1 MRKHYTLY
9 NIYNATRTLLVI
21 AALLIAGGGGDV
33 WGQTTPERIT
43 DWTEIQKILEANVN
57 TNEDV
62 KEFLDLVDA
71 GSIDIESGSIEGT
84 VREEGSRYVYDIKWT
99 QYVSTET
106 KWPDKITAATSNNYS
121 ISLTDT
127 TSAGYSKKII
137 YARQGE
143 EKTLAFQEG
152 GGAENIDGFIWWYE
166 KASQG
171 NDPADKSDR
180 LAWGGYI
187 EDNAKSLTFKNGL
200 AWLRGHHS
208 KRTFTLCLQ
217 YPKTGQNQSW
227 SADNTWT
234 KWGNLSTAQE
244 DYSPTSACQIKYT
257 VPTDA
262 TEGAVYRVVFA
273 GSASNEIGAVTNN
286 TITPPEISVRT
297 VYEIHV
303 ISEARCTETLGDNIT
318 IPVNNESEMEA
329 FKKKFVASYEV
340 YKPYESGTNF
350 RLAEPIGN
358 YYVPE
363 GNTIAS
369 PQSVVWTAYGSNGQQ
384 LNPQPAITY
393 HNNGEIAKLT
403 FPQEEDKTKQA
414 TFYLIAEAVNNSGT
428 KYAAAF
434 RTVHL
439 EPYTETLTQAEIEV
453 KAASDPTHYQERS
466 EAYLERADT
475 RYEKIVD
482 ISFDGENIS
491 KALTIENNYLT
502 SRPGVLSE
510 PSYAFANPGDYA
522 NRKNNRRS
530 VGRGEYAFYRTL
542 NYTGI
547 SKTAQGYN
555 DYFMSSGATDEIR
568 TTYMVDRTYKKTGT
582 QYGYFMYLDATD
594 EPGVITKIEVKQLC
608 PHTTLIASAW
618 ICDMAHSDNA
628 SHADV
633 GFTFKWKAEDGTET
647 ILAKYY
653 SGVIERSTTD
663 GVAGWKQIFFKFKI
677 TDVPTSEGTYILEI
691 ANNTPNSNGAD
702 YGIDDIQVW
711 RSLPDIRVQ
720 REDAC
725 NASTLCISSNY
736 ETILNNLGWDHN
748 EEVINKDELSDR
760 DRRKYRYGLMNSNS
774 YANIDTLQYALKT
787 GNVYFSFAYPNP
799 IDSANG
805 TWGQDTED
813 WVTVNKNLLD
823 GGESDNAIKNGN
835 YHKTIRVALPTDML
849 DATKPDGAW
858 SKLPT
863 TAEEA
868 YRREVMLNVY
878 AMNDF
883 IADTKTRP
891 DGSKPYWNPDTD
903 TDGAFGLEQFI
914 TDFQTLCKVSW
925 QEDQSLH
932 RVEEVDV
939 DAIINNTDGL
949 LDTYNKLKKKMY
961 VYLGIPRVRFPW
973 RNEDG
978 TEIFLTNIY
987 VDNTD
992 LRYKGEQRP
1001 GEDTP
1006 ATGEYYVILFSA
1018 STVAGTHG
1026 DSEAI
1031 KNSFNLADPCRLK
1044 SLFTVLPA
1052 TTIKID
1058 TDLDNPTTAI
1068 CQGNLKKITAT
1079 LNGYDIDGNDV
1090 DLKDNG
1096 IDYIFDWYLS
1106 SMEAYEA
1113 NAIANNNVSI
1123 KNLLEAYRNS
1133 SQNYGPISI
1142 ADLGDWSGDNTAKD
1156 RLIQLI
1162 QGGLLKTGTTGA
1174 KTFDLFINVPEIVA
1188 MPYVYEN
1195 NGGDNYTFCTDKTS
1209 VLFDLS
1215 EEDIPDMPTGISGVT
1230 YPFTESAPLRL
1241 GQLHLGNA
1249 TTLSIPV
1256 RKITGMSEDATYIG
1270 QNERNEVLLNN
1281 ASTTLPTVGTVTNL
1295 YIKKPIDNEGTV
1307 ANAKITIQWGETAKT
1322 LLQEG
1327 QSYELLIPFAQY
1339 NDDGLLTSACEGLAS
1354 LTVKVVPEYL
1364 TWKGDADGAWYN
1376 DGNWKQSTE
1385 DELYMGNK
1393 ATDKDANG
1401 NDDISNAFAPLYF
1414 TKITIPESASLS
1426 LEDVEKE
1433 ETTNVLSLTDKANA
1447 TEDIQYDMAVNTST
1461 DGTVIVEP
1469 YYINKVSE
1477 IYFKPEATLMNQHYL
1492 DYGKAWVEFE
1502 IANSEKRWM
1511 ASPLQNVYAG
1521 DIYAPSANGRQETAA
1536 FSDISY
1542 NTTNYSRWSPA
1553 FYQKAW
1559 NKTIEYATD
1568 RTGSSMTSVAAVKSN
1583 WSIEYNNVSVPY
1595 TPGKGFYLSVDV
1607 NGGRTA
1613 LVRLPKA
1620 DTEYTYEA
1628 KTKALRSGENLN
1640 KTNTGKLVALSNNTY
1655 TLNLKMAVDGDDK
1668 HFLVGNPFMTYLDME
1683 KFFKANKD
1691 VLAPKYWTLANGAPN
1706 AVVGMPDINFEGE
1719 SANGT
1724 VEPMQAFFV
1733 ELKEEETL
1741 AESTSITFNADMM
1754 SANKVE
1760 PIEVA
1765 TKSTSATHPVITL
1778 TAERGNE
1785 KSIARLLTSDRA
1797 DNGYKADEDAVV
1809 LLDSELDAPMVY
1821 TVSGSRAVQVNA
1833 VKSVK
1838 NIGLGVFSESN
1849 DEVTVTIEGLSR
1861 MAEPLYL
1868 YDAQTRKSVKLDSD
1882 SYSLTL
1888 SGDSHGRYFLRDS
1901 ALGSEL
1907 ENTISIYSARQ
1918 GQVIV
1923 SALRPVKEIK
1933 VFGLNGSLVRR
1944 FSVNTTQ
1951 YTFNLPAGI
1960 YMIYASDGEQE
1971 HTEKI
1976 IVR

>member
-33 WGQTTPERIT
+33 WGQ
-43 DWTEIQKILEANVN
+43 NV
-57 TNEDV
+57 TWPR
-62 KEFLDLVDA
+62 LVQSNPNNYTL
-71 GSIDIESGSIEGT
+71 SIPNSEENIGEST
-84 VREEGSRYVYDIKWT
+84 IKLFA
-99 QYVSTET
+99 SPGET
-106 KWPDKITAATSNNYS
+106 KTIT
-121 ISLTDT
+121 
-127 TSAGYSKKII
+127 
-137 YARQGE
+137 
-143 EKTLAFQEG
+143 FQEA
-152 GGAENIDGFIWWYE
+152 GGAENIDGFIRWYVE
-166 KASQG
+166 GENGSESTTNLTW
-171 NDPADKSDR
+171 NDGST
-180 LAWGGYI
+180 
-187 EDNAKSLTFKNGL
+187 DNTKDNNRALKLQNCL
-200 AWLRGHHS
+200 AWLR
-208 KRTFTLCLQ
+208 
-217 YPKTGQNQSW
+217 
-227 SADNTWT
+227 SASNISSPNTIST
-234 KWGNLSTAQE
+234 IRFNVGN
-244 DYSPTSACQIKYT
+244 T
-257 VPTDA
+257 VGT
-262 TEGAVYRVVFA
+262 TYRIVME
-273 GSASNEIGAVTNN
+273 GSASNKMTYN
-286 TITPPEISVRT
+286 TTTSLISPVISVRRI
-297 VYEIHV
+297 YEIEV
-303 ISEARCTETLGDNIT
+303 IDKARCTETLGDNIT

-340 YKPYESGTNF
+340 YKPYGSGTNF

-369 PQSVVWTAYGSNGQQ
+369 PQRVVWTAYGSNGQQ

-403 FPQEEDKTKQA
+403 FPQNDTTKQA

-428 KYAAAF
+428 KYPAAF

-482 ISFDGENIS
+482 ISFDDETILNTGL
-491 KALTIENNYLT
+491 AIENNYLT

-542 NYTGI
+542 NYPEI
-547 SKTAQGYN
+547 STTTQGYN
-555 DYFMSSGATDEIR
+555 DYFMTSGATDEIR

-618 ICDMAHSDNA
+618 ICDMAHSTDA

-633 GFTFKWKAEDGTET
+633 GFTFKWKAADGTET

-799 IDSANG
+799 TDSANG
-805 TWGQDTED
+805 TWGQDTEN

-1018 STVAGTHG
+1018 STIAGTHG

-1142 ADLGDWSGDNTAKD
+1142 ADLDNWSGDNTVKERLKD
-1156 RLIQLI
+1156 LIQD
-1162 QGGLLKTGTTGA
+1162 GLLKTGTTGA
-1174 KTFDLFINVPEIVA
+1174 ETFDLFINVPEIVA

-1195 NGGDNYTFCTDKTS
+1195 DGGDNYTFCTDKTS

-1215 EEDIPDMPTGISGVT
+1215 EEGIPDMPTGISGVT

-1281 ASTTLPTVGTVTNL
+1281 ASTTLPTVGTVTDL
-1295 YIKKPIDNEGTV
+1295 DIKKPIDNEGTV

-1339 NDDGLLTSACEGLAS
+1339 NDEGLLTSACEGLAS

-1933 VFGLNGSLVRR
+1933 VFGLNGSLARR

>member
-33 WGQTTPERIT
+33 WGQ
-43 DWTEIQKILEANVN
+43 NVTWPRPVQSN
-57 TNEDV
+57 PNNYT
-62 KEFLDLVDA
+62 L
-71 GSIDIESGSIEGT
+71 SIPNSEENIGEST
-84 VREEGSRYVYDIKWT
+84 IKLFA
-99 QYVSTET
+99 SPGET
-106 KWPDKITAATSNNYS
+106 KTIT
-121 ISLTDT
+121 
-127 TSAGYSKKII
+127 
-137 YARQGE
+137 
-143 EKTLAFQEG
+143 FQEA
-152 GGAENIDGFIWWYE
+152 GGAENIDGFIRWYVE
-166 KASQG
+166 GENGSESTTNLTW
-171 NDPADKSDR
+171 NDGST
-180 LAWGGYI
+180 
-187 EDNAKSLTFKNGL
+187 DNTQDNNRALKLQNCL
-200 AWLRGHHS
+200 AWLR
-208 KRTFTLCLQ
+208 
-217 YPKTGQNQSW
+217 
-227 SADNTWT
+227 SASNISSPNVISTIQFKVGNIVGT
-234 KWGNLSTAQE
+234 K
-244 DYSPTSACQIKYT
+244 
-257 VPTDA
+257 
-262 TEGAVYRVVFA
+262 YRLVME
-273 GSASNEIGAVTNN
+273 GSASNRMTSN
-286 TITPPEISVRT
+286 TTSSLISPNISIRR
-297 VYEIHV
+297 VYEIEV
-303 ISEARCTETLGDNIT
+303 INQARCSEILSDNIT

-340 YKPYESGTNF
+340 YKPYGSGTNF

-358 YYVPE
+358 YYVRE

-369 PQSVVWTAYGSNGQQ
+369 PQRVEWTAYDSDGKK
-384 LNPQPAITY
+384 LNLQPQITY
-393 HNNGEIAKLT
+393 HNNGEIVKLT
-403 FPQEEDKTKQA
+403 FPQADTTKQA
-414 TFYLIAEAVNNSGT
+414 TFYLIAEAVNNNGM

-434 RTVHL
+434 RTIHL
-439 EPYTETLTQAEIEV
+439 EPYAEVLTQSEIAE
-453 KAASDPTHYQERS
+453 KAADIHYQERS

-475 RYEKIVD
+475 RYERIVD

-491 KALTIENNYLT
+491 NALTIENNYLT
-502 SRPGVLSE
+502 SRPGVLTN
-510 PSYAFANPGDYA
+510 PSYAFANPGDYE
-522 NRKNNRRS
+522 NRKNSRRS

-542 NYTGI
+542 NYINI
-547 SKTAQGYN
+547 STTNQNYN
-555 DYFMSSGATDEIR
+555 DYFMTAGDENIR
-568 TTYMVDRTYKKTGT
+568 NSYMVDRTREKGGNF
-582 QYGYFMYLDATD
+582 GYFMYLDATD
-594 EPGVITKIEVKQLC
+594 EPGVITKIDVGELC
-608 PHTTLIASAW
+608 QHTTLIASAW
-618 ICDMAHSDNA
+618 ICDMAHRADVT
-628 SHADV
+628 HADV
-633 GFTFKWKAEDGTET
+633 GFTFKRRKTDGTET

-653 SGVIERSTTD
+653 SGAIDRSFD
-663 GVAGWKQIFFKFKI
+663 NGVAQWKQIFFKFKI
-677 TDVPTSEGTYILEI
+677 TDVEGDGSYILEI

-736 ETILNNLGWDHN
+736 ETILNNLGWDQGK
-748 EEVINKDELSDR
+748 EVITTSELSDPSK
-760 DRRKYRYGLMNSNS
+760 RKYRYGLMNSDS
-774 YANIDTLQYALKT
+774 YADVSTLRYARKT
-787 GNVYFSFAYPNP
+787 GNVYFSFAYPKKEGDP
-799 IDSANG
+799 GYDK
-805 TWGQDTED
+805 WGQNTDD

-823 GGESDNAIKNGN
+823 GNESDAAIINGN

-849 DATKPDGAW
+849 DDTKPADAW

-883 IADTKTRP
+883 IADTKRGP
-891 DGSKPYWNPDTD
+891 ENSNEPYWKPDTD
-903 TDGAFGLEQFI
+903 ENGFAMA
-914 TDFQTLCKVSW
+914 DFTAKFLTLCKTTW
-925 QEDQSLH
+925 NETTH
-932 RVEEVDV
+932 RVDNVKVDE
-939 DAIINNTDGL
+939 IINNTGGL
-949 LDTYNKLKKKMY
+949 LDTYNELKKKMY
-961 VYLGIPRVRFPW
+961 VYLGMPRVRFPW

-978 TEIFLTNIY
+978 TEIFLTNVY

-1001 GEDTP
+1001 GETTP
-1006 ATGEYYVILFSA
+1006 ASGEYYVIIFSA
-1018 STVAGTHG
+1018 RTIAEAHDDPDVIAG
-1026 DSEAI
+1026 
-1031 KNSFNLADPCRLK
+1031 SFNLTDPCRLK

-1068 CQGNLKKITAT
+1068 CEGNLKKITAI

-1090 DLKDNG
+1090 DLKANN
-1096 IDYIFDWYLS
+1096 INYIFDWYLS
-1106 SMEAYEA
+1106 SMEEYEA
-1113 NAIANNNVSI
+1113 DASDNKDVSI
-1123 KNLLEAYRNS
+1123 KSLLETYRS
-1133 SQNYGPISI
+1133 SSKNYGPISI
-1142 ADLGDWSGDNTAKD
+1142 ADLDNWSGDNTVKERLKD
-1156 RLIQLI
+1156 LIQD
-1162 QGGLLKTGTTGA
+1162 GLLKTGTTGA
-1174 KTFDLFINVPEIVA
+1174 ETFDLFINVPEIVA

-1195 NGGDNYTFCTDKTS
+1195 DGGDNYTFCTDKTS

-1215 EEDIPDMPTGISGVT
+1215 EEGIPDMPTGISGVT

-1256 RKITGMSEDATYIG
+1256 RKITGMSEDATYIR
-1270 QNERNEVLLNN
+1270 QNERKEVLLNN
-1281 ASTTLPTVGTVTNL
+1281 ASTTLPTVGTVTDL
-1295 YIKKPIDNEGTV
+1295 GIKKPIDNEGTV

-1339 NDDGLLTSACEGLAS
+1339 NDERLLTSACEGLAS

-1376 DGNWKQSTE
+1376 DSNWEQSTKGELYFDGTSTE
-1385 DELYMGNK
+1385 D
-1393 ATDKDANG
+1393 ANG
-1401 NDDISNAFAPLYF
+1401 TDEISNAFAPLYF
-1414 TKITIPESASLS
+1414 TKITIDPQKGTNTGLLT
-1426 LEDVEKE
+1426 LEDIPQTGNAPITIPEGKV
-1433 ETTNVLSLTDKANA
+1433 A
-1447 TEDIQYDMAVNTST
+1447 TENIQYDMAVADAN
-1461 DGTVIVEP
+1461 GTITP
-1469 YYINKVSE
+1469 YYINQVSE
-1477 IYFKPEATLMNQHYL
+1477 IYFKPKATLMNQHYL

-1511 ASPLQNVYAG
+1511 TSPLQNVYAG
-1521 DIYAPSANGRQETAA
+1521 DIYAPSANGRQETEA
-1536 FSDISY
+1536 FSDINY
-1542 NTTNYSRWSPA
+1542 TTGYSRWSPA

-1559 NKTIEYATD
+1559 NKAIEYFPSNPTD
-1568 RTGSSMTSVAAVKSN
+1568 GKTGAETVAAVQSN
-1583 WSIEYNNVSVPY
+1583 WSIEYNDVRVPY
-1595 TPGKGFYLSVDV
+1595 TPGKGFYLSVEDV
-1607 NGGRTA
+1607 KGERTA
-1613 LVRLPKA
+1613 LVRLPKK
-1620 DTEYTYEA
+1620 DTEYTYE
-1628 KTKALRSGENLN
+1628 TKAPTLRSGENLD
-1640 KTNTGKLVALSNNTY
+1640 KTNAGKLVALSNGSY
-1655 TLNLKMAVDGDDK
+1655 TLKLKTVVDGDDK
-1668 HFLVGNPFMTYLDME
+1668 HFLVGNPFMTYLDMP
-1683 KFFKANKD
+1683 KFFEVNKE

-1706 AVVGMPDINFEGE
+1706 VVVGTPDIDFAGE
-1719 SANGT
+1719 SLNGT

-1733 ELKEEETL
+1733 ELKEDVTVNEN
-1741 AESTSITFNADMM
+1741 TSITFDANMM

-1760 PIEVA
+1760 PTEVA

-1785 KSIARLLTSDRA
+1785 KSVARLLTSDKA
-1797 DNGYKADEDAVV
+1797 ENGYKADEDAVV

-1933 VFGLNGSLVRR
+1933 VFGLNGSLARR

>member
-736 ETILNNLGWDHN
+736 ETLLNNLGWDHN

-1401 NDDISNAFAPLYF
+1401 NDNISNAFAPLYF

-1933 VFGLNGSLVRR
+1933 VFGLNGSLARR

>member
-57 TNEDV
+57 TNKDV
-62 KEFLDLVDA
+62 KKFLDLVNA

-491 KALTIENNYLT
+491 EALTIENNYLT

-939 DAIINNTDGL
+939 DAIINNTEGL

-1461 DGTVIVEP
+1461 DDTVIVEP

-1821 TVSGSRAVQVNA
+1821 TVSGSRAVQMNA

-1933 VFGLNGSLVRR
+1933 VFGLNGSLARR

>member
-33 WGQTTPERIT
+33 WGQ
-43 DWTEIQKILEANVN
+43 NVTWPRQVQSN
-57 TNEDV
+57 PNNYT
-62 KEFLDLVDA
+62 L
-71 GSIDIESGSIEGT
+71 SIPNSEENIGEST
-84 VREEGSRYVYDIKWT
+84 IKLFA
-99 QYVSTET
+99 SPGET
-106 KWPDKITAATSNNYS
+106 KTIT
-121 ISLTDT
+121 
-127 TSAGYSKKII
+127 
-137 YARQGE
+137 
-143 EKTLAFQEG
+143 FQEA
-152 GGAENIDGFIWWYE
+152 GGAENIDGFIRWYVE
-166 KASQG
+166 GENGSESTTNLTW
-171 NDPADKSDR
+171 NDGST
-180 LAWGGYI
+180 
-187 EDNAKSLTFKNGL
+187 DNTKDNNRALKLKNCL
-200 AWLRGHHS
+200 AWLR
-208 KRTFTLCLQ
+208 
-217 YPKTGQNQSW
+217 
-227 SADNTWT
+227 SASNISSPNTIST
-234 KWGNLSTAQE
+234 IRFNVGN
-244 DYSPTSACQIKYT
+244 T
-257 VPTDA
+257 VGT
-262 TEGAVYRVVFA
+262 TYRIVME
-273 GSASNEIGAVTNN
+273 GSASNKMTYYN
-286 TITPPEISVRT
+286 TTASLISPVISVRRI
-297 VYEIHV
+297 YEIEV
-303 ISEARCTETLGDNIT
+303 IDKARCTVILGDNIT

-340 YKPYESGTNF
+340 YKPYGSGTNF
-350 RLAEPIGN
+350 RLAEPIRN
-358 YYVPE
+358 YYVPQN
-363 GNTIAS
+363 GSIAS
-369 PQSVVWTAYGSNGQQ
+369 PASVVWTAYGSDGQP
-384 LNPQPAITY
+384 LNPQPSITY
-393 HNNGEIAKLT
+393 YNNGEIAKLT
-403 FPQEEDKTKQA
+403 FPQADKTKQA

-439 EPYTETLTQAEIEV
+439 EPYTETLTQAEIERM
-453 KAASDPTHYQERS
+453 ATSNPTHYQERS

-491 KALTIENNYLT
+491 EALTIENNYLT

-542 NYTGI
+542 NYPEI

-555 DYFMSSGATDEIR
+555 DYFISSGATEEIR

-633 GFTFKWKAEDGTET
+633 GFTFKWKAKDGTET

-736 ETILNNLGWDHN
+736 ETILNNLGWN
-748 EEVINKDELSDR
+748 QGKEVITTSELSDPSK
-760 DRRKYRYGLMNSNS
+760 RKYRYGLMNSDS
-774 YANIDTLQYALKT
+774 YADVSTLRYARKT
-787 GNVYFSFAYPNP
+787 GNVYFSFAYPKKEGDP
-799 IDSANG
+799 GYDK
-805 TWGQDTED
+805 WGQNTDD

-823 GGESDNAIKNGN
+823 GNESDAAIINGN

-849 DATKPDGAW
+849 DDTKPADAW

-883 IADTKTRP
+883 IADTKRGP
-891 DGSKPYWNPDTD
+891 ENSNEPYWKPDTD
-903 TDGAFGLEQFI
+903 ENGFAMA
-914 TDFQTLCKVSW
+914 DFTAKFLTLCKTTW
-925 QEDQSLH
+925 NETTH
-932 RVEEVDV
+932 RVDNVKVDE
-939 DAIINNTDGL
+939 IINNTGGL
-949 LDTYNKLKKKMY
+949 LDTYNELKKKMY
-961 VYLGIPRVRFPW
+961 VYLGMPRVRFPW

-978 TEIFLTNIY
+978 TEIFLTNVY

-1001 GEDTP
+1001 GETTP
-1006 ATGEYYVILFSA
+1006 ASGEYYVIIFSA
-1018 STVAGTHG
+1018 RTIAEAHDDPDVIAG
-1026 DSEAI
+1026 
-1031 KNSFNLADPCRLK
+1031 SFNLTDPCRLK

-1068 CQGNLKKITAT
+1068 CEGNLKKITAI

-1090 DLKDNG
+1090 DLKANN
-1096 IDYIFDWYLS
+1096 INYIFDWYLS

-1113 NAIANNNVSI
+1113 DAIANNNVSI

-1215 EEDIPDMPTGISGVT
+1215 EEGIPDMPTGISGVT

-1249 TTLSIPV
+1249 TRLSIPV

-1281 ASTTLPTVGTVTNL
+1281 ASTTLPTVGKVTDL
-1295 YIKKPIDNEGTV
+1295 DIKKPIDNEGTV

-1426 LEDVEKE
+1426 LEDVEK
-1433 ETTNVLSLTDKANA
+1433 KR
-1447 TEDIQYDMAVNTST
+1447 QRMC
-1461 DGTVIVEP
+1461 
-1469 YYINKVSE
+1469 
-1477 IYFKPEATLMNQHYL
+1477 YL
-1492 DYGKAWVEFE
+1492 
-1502 IANSEKRWM
+1502 
-1511 ASPLQNVYAG
+1511 
-1521 DIYAPSANGRQETAA
+1521 
-1536 FSDISY
+1536 
-1542 NTTNYSRWSPA
+1542 
-1553 FYQKAW
+1553 
-1559 NKTIEYATD
+1559 
-1568 RTGSSMTSVAAVKSN
+1568 
-1583 WSIEYNNVSVPY
+1583 
-1595 TPGKGFYLSVDV
+1595 
-1607 NGGRTA
+1607 
-1613 LVRLPKA
+1613 
-1620 DTEYTYEA
+1620 
-1628 KTKALRSGENLN
+1628 
-1640 KTNTGKLVALSNNTY
+1640 
-1655 TLNLKMAVDGDDK
+1655 
-1668 HFLVGNPFMTYLDME
+1668 
-1683 KFFKANKD
+1683 
-1691 VLAPKYWTLANGAPN
+1691 
-1706 AVVGMPDINFEGE
+1706 
-1719 SANGT
+1719 
-1724 VEPMQAFFV
+1724 
-1733 ELKEEETL
+1733 
-1741 AESTSITFNADMM
+1741 
-1754 SANKVE
+1754 
-1760 PIEVA
+1760 
-1765 TKSTSATHPVITL
+1765 
-1778 TAERGNE
+1778 
-1785 KSIARLLTSDRA
+1785 
-1797 DNGYKADEDAVV
+1797 
-1809 LLDSELDAPMVY
+1809 
-1821 TVSGSRAVQVNA
+1821 
-1833 VKSVK
+1833 
-1838 NIGLGVFSESN
+1838 
-1849 DEVTVTIEGLSR
+1849 
-1861 MAEPLYL
+1861 
-1868 YDAQTRKSVKLDSD
+1868 
-1882 SYSLTL
+1882 
-1888 SGDSHGRYFLRDS
+1888 
-1901 ALGSEL
+1901 
-1907 ENTISIYSARQ
+1907 
-1918 GQVIV
+1918 
-1923 SALRPVKEIK
+1923 
-1933 VFGLNGSLVRR
+1933 
-1944 FSVNTTQ
+1944 
-1951 YTFNLPAGI
+1951 
-1960 YMIYASDGEQE
+1960 
-1971 HTEKI
+1971 
-1976 IVR
+1976 

>member
-62 KEFLDLVDA
+62 KKFLDLVDA

-340 YKPYESGTNF
+340 YKPYGSGTNF
-350 RLAEPIGN
+350 RLTEPIGN

-403 FPQEEDKTKQA
+403 FPQEDKTKQA

-439 EPYTETLTQAEIEV
+439 EPYTETLTQAEIERM
-453 KAASDPTHYQERS
+453 ATSNPTHYQERW
-466 EAYLERADT
+466 EAYMERADT

-491 KALTIENNYLT
+491 EALTIENNYLT

-542 NYTGI
+542 NYPEI
-547 SKTAQGYN
+547 STTTQGYN
-555 DYFMSSGATDEIR
+555 DYFMSSGATEEIR

-736 ETILNNLGWDHN
+736 ENILNNLGWDHN

-799 IDSANG
+799 TDSANG
-805 TWGQDTED
+805 TWGQDTEN

-891 DGSKPYWNPDTD
+891 DNSGPYWDPDTD
-903 TDGAFGLEQFI
+903 TNGAFELEQFI
-914 TDFQTLCKVSW
+914 TDFQTLCKVLW
-925 QEDQSLH
+925 PEDKSLH
-932 RVEEVDV
+932 RVEEVYV
-939 DAIINNTDGL
+939 DAIINNTSNL

-973 RNEDG
+973 RSEDG

-1113 NAIANNNVSI
+1113 DAIANNNVSI

-1142 ADLGDWSGDNTAKD
+1142 ADLDDWSGDNTAKD

-1215 EEDIPDMPTGISGVT
+1215 EEGIPDMPTGISGVT

-1249 TTLSIPV
+1249 TRLSIPV

-1281 ASTTLPTVGTVTNL
+1281 ASTTLPTVGTVTDL
-1295 YIKKPIDNEGTV
+1295 DIKKPIDNEGTV

-1339 NDDGLLTSACEGLAS
+1339 NYDGLLTSACEGLAS

-1502 IANSEKRWM
+1502 IANSKKRWM
-1511 ASPLQNVYAG
+1511 TSPLQAVYAG
-1521 DIYAPSANGRQETAA
+1521 DIYAPSANGRQETEA
-1536 FSDISY
+1536 FSEINY
-1542 NTTNYSRWSPA
+1542 NTTDYSRWSPA

-1559 NKTIEYATD
+1559 NKAIEYATD
-1568 RTGSSMTSVAAVKSN
+1568 ETGSNMTPVAAVKSN
-1583 WSIEYNNVSVPY
+1583 WSIEYNNVRVPY

-1683 KFFKANKD
+1683 KFFKANKN
-1691 VLAPKYWTLANGAPN
+1691 VLATKYWTLANGAPN
-1706 AVVGMPDINFEGE
+1706 AVVGTPDINFEDG

-1733 ELKEEETL
+1733 ELNENVTPDEN
-1741 AESTSITFNADMM
+1741 TSITFNADMM
-1754 SANKVE
+1754 AAQKVE
-1760 PIEVA
+1760 PTEVT
-1765 TKSTSATHPVITL
+1765 TKSASATHPVITL

-1785 KSIARLLTSDRA
+1785 KSVARLLTSDKA
-1797 DNGYKADEDAVV
+1797 NDGYKADEDAVV

-1821 TVSGSRAVQVNA
+1821 TVSGSRAAQVNA

-1838 NIGLGVFSESN
+1838 NIGLGVFSESD

-1868 YDAQTRKSVKLDSD
+1868 YDTQTRKSVKLESD

-1933 VFGLNGSLVRR
+1933 VFGLNGSLARR